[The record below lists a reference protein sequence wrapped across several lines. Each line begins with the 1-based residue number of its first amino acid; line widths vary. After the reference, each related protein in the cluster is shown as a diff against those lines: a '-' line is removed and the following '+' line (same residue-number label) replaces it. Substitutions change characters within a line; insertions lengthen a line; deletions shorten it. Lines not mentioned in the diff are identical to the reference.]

1 MADRLIF
8 FFVALIAL
16 YLLIVNAD
24 AANNILR
31 AIGNAYREQVSALQ
45 GGL

>member
-1 MADRLIF
+1 MGDRLIF

-16 YLLIVNAD
+16 YLVIRNAD
-24 AANNILR
+24 AANNIIR
-31 AIGNAYREQVSALQ
+31 AIGGVYREQVSALQ